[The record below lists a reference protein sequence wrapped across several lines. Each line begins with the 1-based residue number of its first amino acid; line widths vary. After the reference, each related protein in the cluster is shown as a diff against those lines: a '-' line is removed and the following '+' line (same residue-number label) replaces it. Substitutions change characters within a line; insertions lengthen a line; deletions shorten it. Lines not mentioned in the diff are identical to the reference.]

1 MDVNFAFLCDY
12 ADNSAKL
19 TAVGVGFDTL
29 YAPKVPTRHGLFYAV
44 ISIRFS
50 ITEFGSHKVGLHL
63 IDVDGNPQIPP
74 LEATISVTQ
83 PPTGYLYRNQL
94 IALALYG
101 VGFARYGDYS
111 VRWTVDGR
119 EVTSL
124 PLKVVE
130 PPKSPLSSSA

>member
-1 MDVNFAFLCDY
+1 MDVEFAFLCDY

-19 TAVGVGFDTL
+19 TAVGAGFDTL
-29 YAPKVPTRHGLFYAV
+29 YAPSLPTRHGLFYAV

-50 ITEFGSHKVGLHL
+50 ITELGSHKVGLHL
-63 IDVDGNPQIPP
+63 VDADGNPQIPP
-74 LEATISVTQ
+74 LEAPVDVRQ
-83 PPTGYLYRNQL
+83 PPPGYLYRTQR
-94 IALALYG
+94 IVLALYG

-130 PPKSPLSSSA
+130 PPKSAPSS